1 VKLPDWNDDDGLME
15 LVGIELE
22 KLPRPPVRDE
32 TVEQWCREVELN
44 AIEVAKAGNFR
55 PLVTVRGWR
64 KYGYE
69 LSAEAEALIDQRL
82 LGKRRVKEGRGRVQ
96 RRETPTFCAA
106 RDVPLIQ
113 GILKRHFTGRRP
125 YMVRAQELAAKQWGV
140 EVDTLINFMKKGR
153 HF

>member
-64 KYGYE
+64 KYGYA
-69 LSAEAEALIDQRL
+69 LSAAAAPLIDQRSSVS
-82 LGKRRVKEGRGRVQ
+82 GGSRRVVAASRDARRRHSVLPGTCLSSRASSRGTSLVGG
-96 RRETPTFCAA
+96 PTWSG
-106 RDVPLIQ
+106 P
-113 GILKRHFTGRRP
+113 KNWRP
-125 YMVRAQELAAKQWGV
+125 SNGASRS
-140 EVDTLINFMKKGR
+140 TL
-153 HF
+153 